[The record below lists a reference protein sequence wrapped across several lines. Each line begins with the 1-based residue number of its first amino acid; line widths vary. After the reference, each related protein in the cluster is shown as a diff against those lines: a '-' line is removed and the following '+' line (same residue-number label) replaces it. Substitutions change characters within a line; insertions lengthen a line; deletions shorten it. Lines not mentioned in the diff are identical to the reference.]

1 LDNIEPMANSEVEL
15 RISVRASPETGD
27 HEVCLHGDD
36 ENLIDLFGDPAMG
49 LDPADLLV
57 SPCPLVAG
65 QAARSVLI
73 ARCPSGIMGRS
84 DVHVNV
90 IREANIVT
98 WSDPRAPEIQRRFHA
113 PAYHAEITRALGD
126 HSWETPE
133 RTAARL
139 LAELVDRRALAR
151 LGLSFMWASGRAD
164 PDVFTVA
171 LWLEPGPYQVLV
183 RVPLDNLAPAALAQS
198 AATLLSTPAATWDV
212 EWLAQ
217 SPGMPSPS
225 IAGPGWQRDKY
236 SAI

>member
-1 LDNIEPMANSEVEL
+1 MANSEVAL
-15 RISVRASPETGD
+15 RITVRASPETGD

-36 ENLIDLFGDPAMG
+36 ENLVDVFGGPAMG

-57 SPCPLVAG
+57 RPCPLVAG
-65 QAARSVLI
+65 PASRSVLI
-73 ARCPSGIMGRS
+73 ARCPSGIMGRA

-90 IREANIVT
+90 IAEANIVT
-98 WSDPRAPEIQRRFHA
+98 WSDPRAPELQRRFHA
-113 PAYHAEITRALGD
+113 PAYHTEITRALDD

-139 LAELVDRRALAR
+139 LTELIDHRALAR
-151 LGLSFMWASGRAD
+151 LGLSFLWASGRAD
-164 PDVFTVA
+164 PEVFTVA

-183 RVPLDNLAPAALAQS
+183 RVPLGNLAPAELAHS
-198 AATLLSTPAATWDV
+198 AAALLCTPPATWDV

-225 IAGPGWQRDKY
+225 IAGPGWRRDKY